1 VPLTPKPP
9 NTVAQEAF
17 VNAGAE
23 VSSWN
28 VPDRFS
34 VWEWRKG
41 QGAITM
47 PFVRSLLL
55 AAIFALFS
63 AGMTSGAPL
72 STYSKESVQSG
83 AGIFLKV
90 QSRCETLRRACAN
103 KRELGETGEG
113 NCRRYREECSGRSAS
128 YCAHLRQAC
137 LYKGVRGEVGE
148 GSCRRYR
155 EECRM

>member
-1 VPLTPKPP
+1 
-9 NTVAQEAF
+9 
-17 VNAGAE
+17 
-23 VSSWN
+23 
-28 VPDRFS
+28 
-34 VWEWRKG
+34 
-41 QGAITM
+41 M

-83 AGIFLKV
+83 AGIILKV

-103 KRELGETGEG
+103 KRELGEVGEG

-137 LYKGVRGEVGE
+137 LYKGERGEVGE
-148 GSCRRYR
+148 GNCRRYR
-155 EECRM
+155 EECRG